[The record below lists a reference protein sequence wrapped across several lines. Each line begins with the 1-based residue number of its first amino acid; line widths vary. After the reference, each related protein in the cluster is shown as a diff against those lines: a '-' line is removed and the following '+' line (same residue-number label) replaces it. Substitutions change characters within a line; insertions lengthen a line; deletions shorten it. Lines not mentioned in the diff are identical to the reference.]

1 MTSTAKLLDFYYKDL
16 SDTLERLETQRRGI
30 LRKLRNILIALAAVV
45 VLVFIVARIL
55 TPRPEAFVVAAAFVA
70 LAVGG
75 FVYRQLSET
84 YRLNFK
90 RDVIHPLIRAVSPS
104 LRYDPEGKI
113 PQELFEYAGLF
124 DDDIDRYEGNDFV
137 EGIVEGT
144 SLAFSD
150 VYARRRD
157 TDDKGRETW
166 TTIFRG
172 LFIVADANKHFSGR
186 TVVLPDRAEKLLG
199 SYLGN
204 MLQASNFTRDSLI
217 KMDDPAFEKVFAV
230 YGNDSIETHYL
241 LSHSMMQ
248 RLLDLRNSVGEDV
261 YVAFK
266 GDKIFIAVAYDKD
279 LFEPSLFESLFSMR
293 QAMEFIGTLKQAV
306 GIVEELRLNEKLW
319 SKP

>member
-30 LRKLRNILIALAAVV
+30 LRKLRNVLIALAAVV
-45 VLVFIVARIL
+45 VLVFIVARTF
-55 TPRPEAFVVAAAFVA
+55 TPRPEAFVMAAAFVA

-75 FVYRQLSET
+75 FVYRQLGET

-90 RDVIHPLIRAVSPS
+90 RDVIRPLIRAVSPS

-124 DDDIDRYEGNDFV
+124 DDDIDQYEGNDFV

-217 KMDDPAFEKVFAV
+217 KMDDPAFEKAFAV

>member
-30 LRKLRNILIALAAVV
+30 LRKLRNVLIALAAVV
-45 VLVFIVARIL
+45 VLVFIVARIF

-90 RDVIHPLIRAVSPS
+90 RDVIRPLIRAVSPS

-217 KMDDPAFEKVFAV
+217 KMDDPAFEKAFAV